1 MRKLLLASAAVLGAT
16 SGIASAQTPTPAAA
30 NMMMQ
35 PSQGQMPLPWSQGP
49 TADNN
54 NNSYGMP
61 STYAGAAAYGA
72 NAVPT
77 PGTVVIRLNGKVEF
91 DADVWGGST
100 QVTQGTAAV
109 TGSNKLNPITFGV
122 FARLYPG
129 VDGMATNG
137 LRYGA
142 SIELRE
148 NFPGSVPQQTPL
160 LSSAPSASAYS
171 SGETIYVRR
180 AFAYLAADNI
190 GLLRL
195 GQGDGVIG
203 LFDPCIFSG
212 QCYDAGTGNFNGGNI
227 QAQMPAGA
235 AVAGASFAWLAQGGA
250 EYANTKIVYLSPQ
263 FFGFDLGVQYA
274 PSMGNGE
281 SACGVATVGATAAA
295 QQAASTCNAVTTGSD
310 PTRWYNQ
317 VGVGVRYQGVFGPWS
332 VGAYGFW
339 EGASKD
345 DFFGPAVGQG
355 RGLTGTKYDNLNFFS
370 TAAYVKFDTG
380 VGTITGAIDYIGGAI
395 NVQLA
400 MRPTGG
406 VPESSYLPSLM
417 YANGPFT
424 AEVEAEFVNS
434 QGSASLT
441 SVSQRREFGFA
452 VGGAYNVAPGLYLVL
467 EYQYDYRHQGGFDFA
482 NNGLGAGATGVA
494 GTAGWKAGL
503 TRDSHAQGV
512 LFSTVVNW

>member
-1 MRKLLLASAAVLGAT
+1 MRKLLLASAAMLGAT
-16 SGIASAQTPTPAAA
+16 SGIASAQVPTPAAA

-54 NNSYGMP
+54 NNSYGQP
-61 STYAGAAAYGA
+61 STYTGGAAYGA

-100 QVTQGTAAV
+100 QVTQGTAAA
-109 TGSNKLNPITFGV
+109 TGSNKLNPVTFGV

-171 SGETIYVRR
+171 SGETIFVRR

-190 GLLRL
+190 GLVRV

-235 AVAGASFAWLAQGGA
+235 AVAGASLAFLAQGGA

-281 SACGVATVGATAAA
+281 SACGVPTVGATAAA
-295 QQAASTCNAVTTGSD
+295 QQAATTCNAVTTGSD
-310 PTRWYNQ
+310 PTRWFNQ

-345 DFFGPAVGQG
+345 DFFGPAVGCWAAALPAPYVRGNSELLQHRGLREVRHRCRNAYRRHRLHRRRDERSARHAADRWRTRVGLSARPDLCERADHGGG
-355 RGLTGTKYDNLNFFS
+355 RG
-370 TAAYVKFDTG
+370 G
-380 VGTITGAIDYIGGAI
+380 VRE
-395 NVQLA
+395 LA
-400 MRPTGG
+400 GR
-406 VPESSYLPSLM
+406 
-417 YANGPFT
+417 A
-424 AEVEAEFVNS
+424 
-434 QGSASLT
+434 
-441 SVSQRREFGFA
+441 
-452 VGGAYNVAPGLYLVL
+452 
-467 EYQYDYRHQGGFDFA
+467 GFDRCVA
-482 NNGLGAGATGVA
+482 TAGVRVLSRRHIQPGTRPLSGAGISV
-494 GTAGWKAGL
+494 
-503 TRDSHAQGV
+503 
-512 LFSTVVNW
+512 